1 MEDKNK
7 ELPERLTLQEAALLI
22 GKKALTPVAGLFL
35 SLGVVAAV
43 VLMIRN
49 GMLESG
55 IVPMI
60 LCAFMILP
68 AAGSTLLITI
78 YSNALSDLIE
88 NCQEDTVSMQEVRS
102 RIEEQA
108 REVLG
113 KGWHLMG

>member
-7 ELPERLTLQEAALLI
+7 ELPERLTLKEAGLLI
-22 GKKALTPVAGLFL
+22 GKKALMAAAGMFL
-35 SLGVVAAV
+35 SLGIVMAV

-60 LCAFMILP
+60 FCGFMIIP
-68 AAGSTLLITI
+68 AAGSTLLITV

-88 NCQEDTVSMQEVRS
+88 NCGDDTVSMNEVRS
-102 RIEEQA
+102 CVQQQA
-108 REVLG
+108 KEVLG
-113 KGWHLMG
+113 KSWNLLG